1 MAMPARSWRTSGL
14 LNPVGSGHAL
24 RHSVRMLNV
33 GIIGTG
39 FMAAQ
44 HLKAYRQVS
53 GVRIAALG
61 NPSGRNLD
69 GDFSTVAGNVGDAQP
84 LRLDMT
90 QVRAFRD
97 ITALLADPEIHLVD
111 ICTPTQTH
119 LDLALAALQAGKHV
133 LLEKPLAR
141 TSAEA
146 RRIADAAEES
156 APRGVF
162 LMPAMCLRFWPEY
175 DWVKQRI
182 GSGEFGRVLDAR
194 FRRVAS
200 APAWGRSHFLKGE
213 SSGGA
218 LFDLHVHDVD
228 FLRYCFGQPHAVTA
242 AGYSRVSGAIDHV
255 VALYHYGDG
264 PVVSAE
270 GSWAMAEGFGFNMAF
285 TINFEGATVDYDL
298 ARGGDA
304 FQVST
309 QGATSVIRLEQP
321 DGYVGELRH
330 FLESIAAGRPPSVV
344 TAADAAETIR
354 LCEVEEQSI
363 RTGQT
368 VTL

>member
-1 MAMPARSWRTSGL
+1 
-14 LNPVGSGHAL
+14 
-24 RHSVRMLNV
+24 MLNV

-44 HLKAYRQVS
+44 HLKAYRQVP
-53 GVRIAALG
+53 GARIVALG

-69 GDFSTVAGNVGDAQP
+69 GDFSAVAGNVGDAQP

-90 QVRAFRD
+90 QVKAFRD
-97 ITALLADPEIHLVD
+97 VAALLADPEIHLVD
-111 ICTPTQTH
+111 ICTPTKTH

-146 RRIADAAEES
+146 CRIAEATEAA
-156 APRGVF
+156 ARRGVF

-200 APAWGRSHFLKGE
+200 APAWGHSHFLQGQD
-213 SSGGA
+213 SGGA
-218 LFDLHVHDVD
+218 LLDLHVHDVD
-228 FLRYCFGQPHAVTA
+228 FLQYAFGQPRAVTA
-242 AGYSRVSGAIDHV
+242 AGYRKVSGAIDHV
-255 VALYHYGDG
+255 VALYHYRDG

-285 TINFEGATVDYDL
+285 TINFEGTTVDYDL
-298 ARGGDA
+298 ARGSEA
-304 FQVST
+304 FKVSA
-309 QGATSVIRLEQP
+309 QGTTSVIRLDQP

-330 FLESIAAGRPPSVV
+330 FFESVAAGRPPTVV
-344 TAADAAETIR
+344 TAADAAQAIR
-354 LCEVEEQSI
+354 LCEAEEQSI